1 MKYIAF
7 PALLALA
14 IACNSS
20 KNDKPADKPAD
31 TAGIIHNPDTASTK
45 PEPVITKADIE
56 HLGDL
61 RLGMPADSTENIAG
75 KPDSKSKPEKWG
87 ADEMMHE
94 TWKWKD
100 KGLEINVVSDPRNAA
115 AGKQVFSITASTL
128 CPYKTKAGIGVG
140 STMEEIQAAYKD
152 QINKEES
159 GDDQVI
165 IGSMYGGIIFTM
177 QNNKVLHVFVGAA
190 AE

>member
-1 MKYIAF
+1 MKYIVLS
-7 PALLALA
+7 ALLALTA
-14 IACNSS
+14 ACNSS
-20 KNDKPADKPAD
+20 KNDKPGDKPAD
-31 TAGIIHNPDTASTK
+31 TAGIIHNPDTASAKT
-45 PEPVITKADIE
+45 EPVIVKADIE

-61 RLGMPADSTENIAG
+61 RLGMSTDSAETIAG
-75 KPDSKSKPEKWG
+75 KPGSKSKAEKWG

-94 TWKWKD
+94 TWKWND
-100 KGLEINVVSDPRNAA
+100 KGLEMNIVSDPQNAA
-115 AGKQVFSITASTL
+115 AGKQVFSITASAN

-152 QINKEES
+152 QINKEET
-159 GDDQVI
+159 GDNQVI
-165 IGSMYGGIIFTM
+165 IGSMYGGIIFTL